1 MNDATEPLES
11 LQAKIHDLAIAIKA
25 TLIERGEMMATAES
39 CTGGLVASSIVNE
52 AGSSAILKGGI
63 VAYQNEV
70 KAKLLGVPE
79 STLQEHGAV
88 SAETVEAMAEGAI
101 RQFDCQWAVST
112 SGIAGPGGATPGKPV
127 GTVWMCVANK
137 CKKISFCENFSGNR
151 EKIREKSVYTVLRK
165 LLFELNN
172 QKSTCTKEH

>member
-1 MNDATEPLES
+1 MNDATNSHES
-11 LQAKIHDLAIAIKA
+11 LQAEIHNLAVAIKA
-25 TLIERGEMMATAES
+25 ALIERGEMMATAES

-52 AGSSAILKGGI
+52 AGSSGI

-70 KAKLLGVPE
+70 KTKLLGVPE
-79 STLQEHGAV
+79 SILLEHGAV
-88 SAETVEAMAEGAI
+88 SAETVEAMAEGAL

-112 SGIAGPGGATPGKPV
+112 SGIAGPEGGTPEKPV
-127 GTVWMCVANK
+127 GTVWMCVANQ
-137 CKKISFCENFSGNR
+137 CKKIAFCEIFSGNR
-151 EKIREKSVYTVLRK
+151 DKIREKSVYTVLGK